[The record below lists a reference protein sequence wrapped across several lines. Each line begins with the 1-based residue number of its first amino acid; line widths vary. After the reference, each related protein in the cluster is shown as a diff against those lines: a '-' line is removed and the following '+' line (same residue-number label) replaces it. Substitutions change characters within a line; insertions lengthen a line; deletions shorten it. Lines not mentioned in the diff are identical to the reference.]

1 MAAILFLIAV
11 IGICALATRF
21 GADSRPDERGHHR
34 PNL

>member
-11 IGICALATRF
+11 IGVCVLATRF
-21 GADSRPDERGHHR
+21 GADSRPIERDHHR